1 MKNIAVISKSD
12 ATGGGASRIAGGL
25 VQLLN
30 NDHKFEVHH
39 WVGRPG
45 INSDWYT
52 FKLHGGQWL
61 SLIQGALSIASRT
74 IGLPDF
80 ITPELWIHLQRKTV
94 DYDLYHFHDISF
106 TFSPLALSW
115 LVKRKPI
122 IWTFHDCSPFTGGC
136 IYPMDCKAHYDHCNN
151 CPQLDLLP
159 LGTSIDFTGYMQQYK
174 RRLLQQWPIVPI
186 FPSRWLATEAMKAV
200 DFKITPVVI
209 PNYVDTNIYK
219 PLDRGIVKTILG
231 LPQDRFIVLLT
242 ATNLSE
248 ARKGSNLAIEALKQ
262 MNPPPFVLAIGKSDK
277 NQLDFFQGLSF
288 YSTGYI
294 YNDQLLAQYY
304 AAADVF
310 LFPTLADSFGCVA
323 IETMACGTPAIAFA
337 TGGVPE
343 IIEHN
348 KTGWLAKTGD
358 VQGLVDGLN
367 YAVNNP
373 KLLAAWRT
381 AGLQKVQERY
391 TKELFLAAHLK
402 IYQKVL
408 NNDYA
413 DL

>member
-1 MKNIAVISKSD
+1 MNIAIVSKSD
-12 ATGGGASRIAGGL
+12 ATGGGGSRLASGL
-25 VQLLN
+25 VRLLN
-30 NDHKFEVHH
+30 NNSEYAAHH
-39 WVGRPG
+39 WAGRPS

-52 FKLHGGQWL
+52 YKLHGGQWL
-61 SLIQGALSIASRT
+61 SLIQGACSITSRT

-80 ITPELWIHLQRKTV
+80 LTPELLIHMSRKTV
-94 DYDLYHFHDISF
+94 EYDLYHFHDISF
-106 TFSPLALSW
+106 TFSPLAISW

-151 CPQLDLLP
+151 CPQLNLLP
-159 LGTSIDFTGYMQQYK
+159 LGTSIDLTGYMQQYK

-186 FPSRWLATEAMKAV
+186 APSRWLAEEAMKV
-200 DFKITPVVI
+200 IDFKITPLVI

-219 PLDRGIVKTILG
+219 PLDRRILRTILN

-242 ATNLSE
+242 ATSLSE
-248 ARKGSNLAIEALKQ
+248 VRKGSHLAVEALKKI
-262 MNPPPFVLAIGKSDK
+262 NPSPFILAIGKLEQSH
-277 NQLDFFQGLSF
+277 LILFQGLNV
-288 YSTGYI
+288 YNTGYI

-310 LFPTLADSFGCVA
+310 LFPTLADNLPTVA

-373 KLLAAWRT
+373 ETLVIWRSI
-381 AGLQKVQERY
+381 GLQIVKERY
-391 TKELFLAAHLK
+391 AKEMFLAAHLK